1 VRAKVNSLW
10 PWLPPISGDKWRLMI
25 VVVCGP
31 KDGHATVVGSDSDV
45 GGDSVVG
52 GDKFPANVC
61 SSGMDDH
68 KYATIRA
75 QGC

>member
-1 VRAKVNSLW
+1 
-10 PWLPPISGDKWRLMI
+10 MI